1 VPKGPQEQRVL
12 TPEGLQTTAQRRFLK
27 QKFLEWV
34 RKGYAAM
41 SKRIGKSLVVNG
53 VTLVTEASWNAELD
67 AKHERLVEWLKD
79 QGLAGVLIRRNEN
92 VAWVTGGAVEL
103 RVLTPAETGVASLLV
118 TATGK
123 RYYITTE
130 NEAPRLHDEEFGALD
145 FEPVLF
151 PWWADDTVAA
161 ATKLAGGPLGSDMPG
176 AGLTPVNLYPLR
188 AALCESEIARYRW
201 LGAETA
207 AATVEA
213 LHEVEPGL
221 SEFDMEAITA
231 AGLLRRGILPSVAL
245 YAVDE
250 RIFSYKHAVPRGR
263 RLKQYGMLNLCSR
276 KWGLAISITRFIHFG
291 ALPQELAERFNS
303 AAHVNAAL
311 LNASRAGTTSSEL
324 FKVAQAAYS
333 AEGFPGEERF
343 HHQGGPTGYGE
354 REWVAT
360 PQGTEVVVDNQ
371 AFAWNPSIR
380 GGKVED
386 TVILHDGVIENLT
399 STPELPVLAEA
410 AVEGSSYAAAG
421 VLVK

>member
-1 VPKGPQEQRVL
+1 
-12 TPEGLQTTAQRRFLK
+12 
-27 QKFLEWV
+27 
-34 RKGYAAM
+34 M

-53 VTLVTEASWNAELD
+53 ATLVTEAAWNGELD
-67 AKHERLVEWLKD
+67 AKHEQLVEWLKA
-79 QGLAGVLIRRNEN
+79 QGLAGILIRRNEN

-103 RVLTPAETGVASLLV
+103 RVLTPGETGVASLLV
-118 TATGK
+118 TTAGK
-123 RYYITTE
+123 RYYFTTE
-130 NEAPRLHDEEFGALD
+130 NEAPRLQDEEFGALD

-151 PWWADDTVAA
+151 PWWADDTAA
-161 ATKLAGGPLGSDMPG
+161 AASKLAGGALGSD
-176 AGLTPVNLYPLR
+176 TPSVGTLVNLAPLR
-188 AALCESEIARYRW
+188 ASLSESEIARYRW

-213 LHEVEPGL
+213 LNEVEPGL
-221 SEFDMEAITA
+221 SEYDLEAITA
-231 AGLLRRGILPSVAL
+231 SGLLRRGILPSVAL

-250 RIFSYKHAVPRGR
+250 RIFKYKHAVPRGK

-276 KWGLAISITRFIHFG
+276 KWGLAISITRFIYFG
-291 ALPQELAERFNS
+291 ELPSELADRFDA

-311 LNASRAGTTSSEL
+311 LNATREGATSAEL
-324 FKVAQAAYS
+324 FEAAQAAY
-333 AEGFPGEERF
+333 AAQGFAGEERF
-343 HHQGGPTGYGE
+343 HHQGGSTGYGE

-360 PQGTEVVVDNQ
+360 PAGTEVVVDHQ

-399 STPELPVLAEA
+399 STPELPVLTDAI
-410 AVEGSSYAAAG
+410 VDGSTYAAAG

>member
-1 VPKGPQEQRVL
+1 
-12 TPEGLQTTAQRRFLK
+12 
-27 QKFLEWV
+27 
-34 RKGYAAM
+34 M

-53 VTLVTEASWNAELD
+53 ATIVTEAAWNAELD
-67 AKHERLVEWLKD
+67 AKHEQLVEWLKA

-118 TATGK
+118 TAAGK
-123 RYYITTE
+123 RYYFTTE
-130 NEAPRLHDEEFGALD
+130 NEAPRQHDEELGALD

-151 PWWADDTVAA
+151 PWWADETAA
-161 ATKLAGGPLGSDMPG
+161 AAAKLAGGPLGSDTPG
-176 AGLTPVNLYPLR
+176 AGLTLVNLYPLR
-188 AALCESEIARYRW
+188 AALQDSEIERYRW

-213 LHEVEPGL
+213 INEVEPGL
-221 SEFDMEAITA
+221 SEYDLEAITA
-231 AGLLRRGILPSVAL
+231 SGLLRRGILPSVAL

-250 RIFSYKHAVPRGR
+250 RIFKYKHAVPRGK
-263 RLKQYGMLNLCSR
+263 RLKQYAMLNLCAR

-291 ALPQELAERFNS
+291 TLPSELAARFDS

-311 LNASRAGTTSSEL
+311 LNASRVGASSAEL
-324 FKVAQAAYS
+324 FKVAAEAYAAQ
-333 AEGFPGEERF
+333 GFPGEERF
-343 HHQGGPTGYGE
+343 HHQGGTTGYGE

-360 PQGTEVVVDNQ
+360 PTGSEVVENNQ

-386 TVILHDGVIENLT
+386 TVILRDGVIENLT
-399 STPELPVLAEA
+399 PTPELPVLADA
-410 AVEGSSYAAAG
+410 IVEGSTYAAAG